1 MACRQKHPARSTG
14 SNYLFVLSTRASSSQ
29 PLLAFSFRAGA
40 RKMSPV
46 WNCAPSGCPTC
57 RIAVM
62 PRVVPSQIVEAIDK
76 LSLHQY
82 QALGFEES
90 VKPAAILSLID

>member
-1 MACRQKHPARSTG
+1 
-14 SNYLFVLSTRASSSQ
+14 
-29 PLLAFSFRAGA
+29 
-40 RKMSPV
+40 MSPV

-62 PRVVPSQIVEAIDK
+62 PRVVPRQIVEAIDK

-90 VKPAAILSLID
+90 AKPAAILSLIDKVPSELFVVSALDYGLVEVAVQTIRRQIERWQANFDPMG